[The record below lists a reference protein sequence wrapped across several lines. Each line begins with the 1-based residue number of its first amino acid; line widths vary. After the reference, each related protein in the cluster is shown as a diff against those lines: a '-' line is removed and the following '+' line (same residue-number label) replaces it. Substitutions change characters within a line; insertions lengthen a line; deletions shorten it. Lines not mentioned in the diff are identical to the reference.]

1 MRNEPRCWLLT
12 VSCPLPWQLQML
24 RAWSM
29 PKLNLLCN
37 QNRGLIWTVFGLL
50 FRCSLGALGSPLL
63 VLYTFSH
70 ERCTRICPA
79 DGGHGGDAL
88 LPRGA
93 GAPTACLWG
102 GDCVLAC
109 GGWSLRR
116 NQALCERLGKSWI
129 DIPGRGA
136 GGRAAGRARV
146 PAVACAPATAAPGLG
161 RCFPLPKRAHLHLVS
176 T

>member
-1 MRNEPRCWLLT
+1 
-12 VSCPLPWQLQML
+12 
-24 RAWSM
+24 M
-29 PKLNLLCN
+29 PKLKLLCN

-93 GAPTACLWG
+93 GAPTAWVVVGIFGVGNVCL
-102 GDCVLAC
+102 
-109 GGWSLRR
+109 R
-116 NQALCERLGKSWI
+116 E
-129 DIPGRGA
+129 GA
-136 GGRAAGRARV
+136 G
-146 PAVACAPATAAPGLG
+146 L
-161 RCFPLPKRAHLHLVS
+161 
-176 T
+176 